1 MVPRSLK
8 TFDYSGIYPVSRKAS
23 LTYSISDG
31 ETNRIQ
37 LDISGNQ
44 LPWKT
49 ETVEFVA
56 ATGATTLTFTGEMV
70 GGFWGASIDNISVEP
85 QK

>member
-1 MVPRSLK
+1 MSTAVVEKEQAVATKKPK
-8 TFDYSGIYPVSRKAS
+8 K
-23 LTYSISDG
+23 
-31 ETNRIQ
+31 IQ

-85 QK
+85 QH